1 MYFWFLFMAFCILSF
16 SHCFLWYVRNFL
28 HIELLCL
35 IRVYLLLFL
44 FTWPPFYVIL
54 TLLSF
59 HSFHFILLYSILLM
73 VMFNTVLPACGQFL
87 FISIRQ
93 NLIGLLQRFVN
104 TQTLKKLGFGC
115 DNIKMKHLCEI
126 KNYSSWLLEL
136 TKHVNQLVKTH
147 MSLLANRLNSCTV
160 RGFFWMLYWM
170 KSPDWPATICWIG
183 ASMTKSSMSS

>member
-35 IRVYLLLFL
+35 IHGYLLLFL

-93 NLIGLLQRFVN
+93 NLTGLLQRFVN

>member
-73 VMFNTVLPACGQFL
+73 LMFNTVLPACGQFL

-93 NLIGLLQRFVN
+93 NLTGLLQRFVN

>member
-16 SHCFLWYVRNFL
+16 SHCFLWYVRDFL

-93 NLIGLLQRFVN
+93 NLTGLLQRFVN

>member
-59 HSFHFILLYSILLM
+59 HSFHFNLLYSILLM

-93 NLIGLLQRFVN
+93 NLTGLLQRFVN

>member
-28 HIELLCL
+28 HLELLCL

-93 NLIGLLQRFVN
+93 NLTGLLQRFVN

>member
-93 NLIGLLQRFVN
+93 NLTGLLQRFVN

>member
-16 SHCFLWYVRNFL
+16 SHCFLWYMRNFL

-93 NLIGLLQRFVN
+93 NLTGLLQRFVN

>member
-93 NLIGLLQRFVN
+93 NLTGLLQRFVN

-115 DNIKMKHLCEI
+115 DNIKIKHLCEI

>member
-16 SHCFLWYVRNFL
+16 SHCFLWYVHNFL

-93 NLIGLLQRFVN
+93 NLTGLLQRFVN